1 VRYQILFVLEKKMQN
16 TTQQTKSD
24 DRISKVID
32 RVLNQVFGEAATQLI
47 YQHLERN
54 YSVKKD
60 EIAEKI
66 DVFAHGLED
75 FLTSGAFVVEQKILE
90 DIYSSCGL
98 LRRIELER
106 SQEEHDFVGQ
116 IKMLMQRA

>member
-1 VRYQILFVLEKKMQN
+1 MEPL
-16 TTQQTKSD
+16 TQQTKND
-24 DRISKVID
+24 DRIARIID
-32 RVLNQVFGEAATQLI
+32 RVLKQVFGETATLLI
-47 YQHLERN
+47 YKHLEHN
-54 YSVKKD
+54 YSLKQD

-66 DVFAHGLED
+66 DIFARGLED

-106 SQEEHDFVGQ
+106 NQEEHDFVAQ
-116 IKMLMQRA
+116 IKSLTQRA

>member
-1 VRYQILFVLEKKMQN
+1 MQN
-16 TTQQTKSD
+16 VTQQTKTD

-47 YQHLERN
+47 YKHLERN

-66 DVFAHGLED
+66 DVFARGLED
-75 FLTSGAFVVEQKILE
+75 FLTSGAFVVEQKILQ